1 MANHSK
7 AMTHHGHIGAALKA
21 GNAQQAMHHVGH
33 LMLALRAVPSADSAP
48 SNTPGSTNNM
58 APGPMDDADGDE
70 MNGATG
76 LAGTAPAIAKAR
88 GPMSLPS
95 LKRPAKKSTGAK
107 HPAGLSHA
115 KRCGGVSVPA
125 AAKAPAAPMPSSPSA
140 PGFNRSRFA
149 AFGKK

>member
-1 MANHSK
+1 MANLSK

-33 LMLALRAVPSADSAP
+33 LMLALRAAP
-48 SNTPGSTNNM
+48 SDTPGSTDNM

-70 MNGATG
+70 MGGASIS
-76 LAGTAPAIAKAR
+76 GTAPAVAKAR

-115 KRCGGVSVPA
+115 KRSGGVSVPA
-125 AAKAPAAPMPSSPSA
+125 AAKAPTVPMPSTPSA

-149 AFGKK
+149 SFGKK